1 MFITDRTH
9 FLFAAQLTS
18 VKAMKKTLQLT
29 TKIMF
34 ILQEKS
40 SSISAMLLGKNYK
53 NVLQFAKVM
62 CGILPAFILQHI
74 AQTRSTETA
83 QVTPLRR
90 TLASSP

>member
-40 SSISAMLLGKNYK
+40 SSISAMLLGKNY